1 MAGLYSY
8 ARPGYQTG
16 GISMGT
22 RAGVKG
28 RYGRFRREF
37 EDVLSEQSLKGREIQ
52 AGREAKAGG
61 LGLLGEMGGTL
72 LAKGLTK
79 GMVGSLFGM
88 TPMGLALS
96 IGLPMAGRYLLSEG
110 YRKHG
115 GGRKAKSA
123 ITTTGGGTTGQLW
136 RGEARDVRGAFGAQE
151 KALKAGIG
159 SESALAG
166 GRALSRLLASEATS
180 KLGEAIKGGG
190 KAVAEGG
197 GIGSK
202 ISAEGVPEQSWLDKI
217 KGGGEPWW
225 QKDAIEQV
233 PIDQD
238 LLDLE
243 SSAMAGVASRDAAT
257 IGAGPPGAFN
267 VEGWDPTPLGDPDAT
282 VRTDDVFNLD
292 SYPQLGPDIATQK
305 TTLGAATTED
315 IGRDFLRSGMGFDPD
330 AAPPWTEPTGPAGWS
345 GGVDPM
351 SGQQIIG
358 DQLTLPGGGV
368 TPPQPIIPE
377 SEIDQMIGT
386 TTAPYEATRDQNMLI
401 KKGLGG
407 DIPDLNQYLMDQ
419 GVSPDALE
427 AHKAGLYE
435 QFGGQP
441 GAPAAQFTGQDLME
455 MPGGRTGDYGERE
468 GPFGVGAGWQQLDPN
483 FKDPT
488 SVFTGQGW
496 TPGSV
501 EGRSASG
508 MFQPSFGSPNEY
520 TPSQPQRGGLLDFLR
535 GYSQRA
541 AAKKRMFGGGWSPF
555 GVR

>member
-22 RAGVKG
+22 RAGVRGRHG
-28 RYGRFRREF
+28 RYRREF
-37 EDVLSEQSLKGREIQ
+37 DDVLERQKLAGEDIQ
-52 AGREAKAGG
+52 AEREGWASG
-61 LGLLGEMGGTL
+61 LGYLGEIGGTL

-79 GMVGSLFGM
+79 AMVGGLFGM
-88 TPMGLALS
+88 TPLGAALS

-159 SESALAG
+159 AESVLAG
-166 GRALSRLLASEATS
+166 GRAFSRMMASEATS
-180 KLGEAIKGGG
+180 KLGEMISGGG

-197 GIGSK
+197 GIGT
-202 ISAEGVPEQSWLDKI
+202 SASAGGVPEQSWLDKI
-217 KGGGEPWW
+217 KGGGEPHWRRG
-225 QKDAIEQV
+225 AIEQV

-243 SSAMAGVASRDAAT
+243 SSLSKNVFGQPDTRN
-257 IGAGPPGAFN
+257 ILPPD
-267 VEGWDPTPLGDPDAT
+267 WDPTPLGDPAAT
-282 VRTDDVFNLD
+282 GSAMSKMGRYDLE
-292 SYPQLGPDIATQK
+292 SYPEYGT
-305 TTLGAATTED
+305 D
-315 IGRDFLRSGMGFDPD
+315 IGGDYLRSEMGFDPN
-330 AAPPWTEPTGPAGWS
+330 APFTEPTGPVGWS

-368 TPPQPIIPE
+368 TPPQPMIPE
-377 SEIDQMIGT
+377 SEIQQMMGT
-386 TTAPYEATRDQNMLI
+386 TTAPYEATKDQNMLI

-435 QFGGQP
+435 QFGGQS
-441 GAPAAQFTGQDLME
+441 GAPAARFTGQDLME

-483 FKDPT
+483 FRDPT
-488 SVFTGQGW
+488 SVFTGEEW
-496 TPGSV
+496 TPGFR
-501 EGRSASG
+501 EARSASG
-508 MFQPSFGSPNEY
+508 MFQPSLKTTQY
-520 TPSQPQRGGLLDFLR
+520 TPYQPQRGGLLDFLR

-541 AAKKRMFGGGWSPF
+541 SAKKRMFGGGWSPF